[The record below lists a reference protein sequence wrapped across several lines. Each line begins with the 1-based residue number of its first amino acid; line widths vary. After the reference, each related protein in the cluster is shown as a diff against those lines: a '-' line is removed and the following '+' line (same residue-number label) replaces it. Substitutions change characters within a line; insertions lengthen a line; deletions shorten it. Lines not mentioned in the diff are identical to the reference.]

1 MLKKKETRETLLEAA
16 LKAAEDVIGWYESEG
31 DRSCYNE
38 EDVPEE
44 LCELEEKLKKAKKRL
59 SSLTAEKCRMMRG

>member
-1 MLKKKETRETLLEAA
+1 MAKKPNKVSLLEAA

-31 DRSCYNE
+31 DRSCHDE

-44 LCELEEKLKKAKKRL
+44 LRELEQELEKAKKK
-59 SSLTAEKCRMMRG
+59 AE